1 MKKLTNFIVN
11 KKNYIIVLFIAL
23 IAYCIWGMGQVK
35 IEYDITS
42 YLPSNTDTKQAL
54 DIMEEEFVTFGT
66 TKIMLRN
73 ISFEDA
79 LVLHDEIEQLDG
91 VKSFDFHNT
100 EDYYKQSCALFNITF
115 GGDAD
120 DELSVAAYNKTLE
133 ILDGYDLLV
142 SASLTDTYAEELQH
156 DVNFVLILAI
166 VIIIAVLAFT
176 TKSFGE
182 IPVFIL
188 TFGVAALLN
197 MGTNYWLGT
206 ISFISNSVCVILQLA
221 LAIDYAIILCH
232 RFSEEKANGLSPK
245 EAMAAALAK
254 AIPEI
259 AGSSL
264 TTIAGLLALTTM
276 ALGLG
281 ADLGI
286 VLAKSIICSMI
297 TVFLFMPCI
306 TLYFSKAIDKTAH
319 KSFVPKISAVG
330 KFDVKLRYVIP
341 AVFLV
346 TVIVCGYFSFQ
357 TEYVYS
363 TGSIDTSRPSATQIA
378 QRETEAVFGY
388 SNQLA
393 VLVPKGDYNLEK
405 RVIDTVSTHEE
416 VKEAIGISNVEIT
429 ANGTTHYLTDRLN
442 YRQFALLLGT
452 DDSTAA
458 SIYRAYA
465 YFSQS
470 DSQDGVS
477 EVALFEANKDIYTA
491 SILDI
496 CDCAFGHDDFISA
509 FLNGN
514 DDLLDTYETLRDT
527 INDAEAQL
535 IGTNYTRV
543 LFILDSDIE
552 SKQTFAMIENMREE
566 VKAFCPQA
574 IFAGD
579 SMSSYD
585 LDKSFSTDN
594 LKVSILTV
602 LFVFVILMF
611 TFRSWGTPI
620 PLTATIQ
627 GAIFINFSISAFAGT
642 NLFFF
647 VYLIVSAI
655 QMGATIDYA
664 IVITNRYQE
673 LKQTTD
679 KKTAVIESLNQ
690 SFPTILTSGSI
701 LAIAGFLIGGVVGDP
716 LIATLGSCLGRGVLI
731 SIASVMLVLPA
742 LLMIFDKWLD
752 KTKFKPRKKLQ
763 LPRRNKPANAQS
775 DTVNGEVNNVQ

>member
-1 MKKLTNFIVN
+1 MKKLTSFIVD
-11 KKNYIIVLFIAL
+11 KKNYIIILFIAL

-66 TKIMLRN
+66 AKIMLRN
-73 ISFEDA
+73 VSFDDA
-79 LVLHDEIEQLDG
+79 LALHDEIEQLDG
-91 VKSFDFHNT
+91 VKSFEFHNT
-100 EDYYKQSCALFNITF
+100 EDYYKSSCALFNITF
-115 GGDAD
+115 EGDEN
-120 DELSVAAYNKTLE
+120 DELSVAAYNKTLQLLE
-133 ILDGYDLLV
+133 GYDLLV
-142 SASLTDTYAEELQH
+142 SASLIDTYADQLQH

-166 VIIIAVLAFT
+166 VIIVAVLAFT
-176 TKSFGE
+176 SKSFGE

-197 MGTNYWLGT
+197 MGTNYWFGT

-232 RFSEEKANGLSPK
+232 RFSEEKAKGLLPK
-245 EAMAAALAK
+245 EAMASALAK

-259 AGSSL
+259 GGSSL

-281 ADLGI
+281 ADLGL
-286 VLAKSIICSMI
+286 VLAKSIICSMV

-341 AVFLV
+341 AVFLAA
-346 TVIVCGYFSFQ
+346 TIVCGYFSFQ
-357 TEYVYS
+357 TQYVYS
-363 TGSIDTSRPSATQIA
+363 TVSIDTSRPSETQIA
-378 QRETEAVFGY
+378 QRETEEVFGY

-393 VLVPKGDYNLEK
+393 ELVPKGDYNLEK
-405 RVIDTVSTHEE
+405 RVIDTVSTHRE

-429 ANGTTHYLTDRLN
+429 ANGNTHYLTDRLN

-452 DDSTAA
+452 DDSTA
-458 SIYRAYA
+458 SNIYRAYA
-465 YFSQS
+465 YFSQN

-491 SILDI
+491 SVLDI

-509 FLNGN
+509 FLSDNQ
-514 DDLLDTYETLRDT
+514 DLLDTYETLRDT

-543 LFILDSDIE
+543 LFILDCDVE
-552 SKQTFAMIENMREE
+552 SKQTFTLIENLREE

-602 LFVFVILMF
+602 LFVFIILMF
-611 TFRSWGTPI
+611 TFRSWGLPI

-627 GAIFINFSISAFAGT
+627 GAIFINFSICAFAGT

-664 IVITNRYQE
+664 IVITNRYQA
-673 LKQTTD
+673 LKQETD
-679 KKTAVIESLNQ
+679 KKSAVIESLNQ
-690 SFPTILTSGSI
+690 AFPTILTSGSI
-701 LAIAGFLIGGVVGDP
+701 LAIAGFLIGGIVSDP
-716 LIATLGSCLGRGVLI
+716 LIATLGACLGRGVLI
-731 SIASVMLVLPA
+731 SIACVMLVLPA
-742 LLMIFDKWLD
+742 LLMIFDKWLE

-763 LPRRNKPANAQS
+763 LPHRNRKEIIQNNP
-775 DTVNGEVNNVQ
+775 TVEEVDNVR